1 MISAAPRVYAFSIA
15 DLEAFDGAAR
25 ATNSRE
31 RRFLCPLCGEG
42 KPKDTPHRSFCANVE
57 TGAWN
62 CKRCKAT
69 GKLTDF
75 WRDETEPRPKLKP
88 LARARQRRA
97 QLSALPDEK
106 PKATPETEGADW
118 REQLAGAGEIDGTAA
133 ETYLRGRGIDI
144 ETAKAAGAM
153 YAPKFY
159 GAPAVVFPICDRD
172 GNQTGASG
180 RYFRSDATPKTRIA
194 GTRRG
199 GLFATPGALAS
210 QNIIITEA
218 PIDALSVATAGFS
231 AVALCG
237 TSAPHWMH
245 IACGL
250 KSVFPAFD
258 ADEAGDV
265 SAADLI
271 ARLTPY
277 GARCER
283 LRPESAKDW
292 NEALQGVGSVAL
304 GTFIARRLV
313 KLPYVRE
320 AREFHAGAL
329 YDPEAAQ
336 AEAWR
341 AFDAGEVTAA
351 QRDALLSYSRADESA
366 STRAPLRMV

>member
-1 MISAAPRVYAFSIA
+1 MISTASRVPSFSIA

-25 ATNSRE
+25 ASTRE
-31 RRFLCPLCGEG
+31 RRFLCPLCGDE
-42 KPKDTPHRSFCANVE
+42 KPQDMAHRSFCANVQ

-62 CKRCKAT
+62 CQRCKAT

-75 WRDETEPRPKLKP
+75 WRDDSAARPKLKP
-88 LARARQRRA
+88 LDRARARRA

-106 PKATPETEGADW
+106 PKTIPETDAADW
-118 REQLAGAGEIDGTAA
+118 REQLAGARDIDGTAA

-144 ETAKAAGAM
+144 ETAKAAGAT

-194 GTRRG
+194 GTKRG
-199 GLFATPGALAS
+199 GLFATSGALAS

-218 PIDALSVATAGFS
+218 PIDALSLATAGFA

-237 TSAPHWMH
+237 TSAPDWIH

-250 KSVFPAFD
+250 KHVFPAFD
-258 ADEAGDV
+258 ADEVGDT
-265 SAADLI
+265 AAAALA
-271 ARLTPY
+271 ARLTTY

-283 LRPESAKDW
+283 LRPDGAKDW

-304 GTFIARRLV
+304 GTFIARRSASLA
-313 KLPYVRE
+313 LGRVRE
-320 AREFHAGAL
+320 FDAGAA
-329 YDPEAAQ
+329 YDATLAT
-336 AEAWR
+336 AEAHR
-341 AFDAGEVTAA
+341 AFDAGEVTAS
-351 QRDALLSYSRADESA
+351 QRDALLQFAADAA
-366 STRAPLRMV
+366 STRSARCF